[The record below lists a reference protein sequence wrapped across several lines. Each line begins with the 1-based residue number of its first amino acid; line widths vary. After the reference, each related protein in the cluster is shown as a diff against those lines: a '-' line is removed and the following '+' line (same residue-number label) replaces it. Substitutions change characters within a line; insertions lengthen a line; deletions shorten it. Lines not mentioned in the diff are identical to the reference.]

1 MQLVK
6 WLVLATAVVATS
18 AYAQARL
25 FAIPAEAKAGTLR
38 HVQGTLVELDGKQ
51 AWLAPGAQIRDV
63 FNRLVVPTELMQKR
77 TVRYLTDTSGLV
89 HRVWLLTP
97 EEVAQLPKPKPP
109 AKKDEEAS
117 ETRVKVGRIQIS
129 DGSADFEDRSVYG
142 APAKIKLTD
151 LELEVEDVAMP
162 LGAEKI
168 PFDVSMKLEGKRV
181 GKHG

>member
-1 MQLVK
+1 MCPGFESLIRHHFLHPLESPAVQLVK
-6 WLVLATAVVATS
+6 WLVLATAVAATS

-109 AKKDEEAS
+109 AKKDE
-117 ETRVKVGRIQIS
+117 KK
-129 DGSADFEDRSVYG
+129 D
-142 APAKIKLTD
+142 
-151 LELEVEDVAMP
+151 
-162 LGAEKI
+162 EKN
-168 PFDVSMKLEGKRV
+168 DEGKG
-181 GKHG
+181 GKKDDGK